1 MQSMTSISGG
11 KTSAYLAAN
20 YKTDFYIFALV
31 RTEDKNCLFKDRKLA
46 QQVED
51 RIQKPFIGTLE
62 DDIIINTIFD
72 LEQYIQK
79 PIIWVSGDTFD
90 TVLKVN
96 GNKLPNNLMRYC
108 TKFMKL
114 KPIFDYW
121 HKNIN
126 KPINMNIGYRSTETR
141 RAENMKEKL
150 NKNGL
155 LEFKTIIGK
164 HKSGLNK
171 WAEIEWQKPN
181 FPLINDF
188 IERQDIEKYW
198 RDKPVKFAPLNNCIG
213 CFHRSAALL
222 NKMSKLHPAKFEWF
236 IKQEKIKNDELKKR
250 GIIKD
255 GKDIAGFKQY
265 LRYEKIKEMNFT
277 LTIPFD
283 YDGEG
288 CESGFC
294 GL

>member
-20 YKTDFYIFALV
+20 YETDFYIFALV

-46 QQVED
+46 QRVED

-90 TVLKVN
+90 NLIKTK
-96 GNKLPNNLMRYC
+96 GDYLPNVMTRYC
-108 TKFMKL
+108 TTNL
-114 KPIFDYW
+114 KIDPIFKYW
-121 HKNIN
+121 QKNIN
-126 KPINMNIGYRSTETR
+126 KPVIMNIGYRATELK
-141 RAENMKEKL
+141 RAQVMQEKL

-155 LEFKTIIGK
+155 SEYKTPVKKDKNGRNVWR
-164 HKSGLNK
+164 SF
-171 WAEIEWQKPN
+171 EWRKPN

-198 RDKPVKFAPLNNCIG
+198 RDKPVRFAPLNNCIG

-222 NKMSKLHPAKFEWF
+222 KKMSELHPNKFEWF
-236 IKQEKIKNDELKKR
+236 LNQEKRTGNRFIKNLS
-250 GIIKD
+250 
-255 GKDIAGFKQY
+255 
-265 LRYEKIKEMNFT
+265 YEKVNNSNFT
-277 LTIPFD
+277 LSIPFD

>member
-20 YKTDFYIFALV
+20 YETDFYIFALV
-31 RTEDKNCLFKDRKLA
+31 RTDDKNCIFKDRKLA
-46 QQVED
+46 QRVED

-90 TVLKVN
+90 NLIKKK
-96 GNKLPNNLMRYC
+96 GDYLPNIMTRYC
-108 TKFMKL
+108 TTNL
-114 KPIFDYW
+114 KIDPIFKYW
-121 HKNIN
+121 QKNIN
-126 KPINMNIGYRSTETR
+126 KPVIMNIGYRATELK
-141 RAENMKEKL
+141 RAQVMNEKL

-155 LEFKTIIGK
+155 SEYKTPVKKDKNGRNVWR
-164 HKSGLNK
+164 S
-171 WAEIEWQKPN
+171 IEWRKPN

-198 RDKPVKFAPLNNCIG
+198 RNKPVRFAALNNCIG

-222 NKMSKLHPAKFEWF
+222 KKMSELHPKKFEWF
-236 IKQEKIKNDELKKR
+236 LNQEKRTGNKFKKNLT
-250 GIIKD
+250 
-255 GKDIAGFKQY
+255 
-265 LRYEKIKEMNFT
+265 YEKVNNSNFT
-277 LTIPFD
+277 LSIPFD

>member
-20 YKTDFYIFALV
+20 YETDFYIFALV
-31 RTEDKNCLFKDRKLA
+31 RTDDKNCIFKDRKLA
-46 QQVED
+46 QRVED

-90 TVLKVN
+90 NLIKKK
-96 GNKLPNNLMRYC
+96 GDYLPNIMTRYC
-108 TKFMKL
+108 TTNL
-114 KPIFDYW
+114 KIDPIFKYW
-121 HKNIN
+121 QKNIN
-126 KPINMNIGYRSTETR
+126 KPVIMNIGYRATELK
-141 RAENMKEKL
+141 RAQVMNEKL

-155 LEFKTIIGK
+155 SEYKTPVKKDKNGRNVWR
-164 HKSGLNK
+164 S
-171 WAEIEWQKPN
+171 IEWRKPN

-198 RDKPVKFAPLNNCIG
+198 RNKPVRFAALNNCIG

-222 NKMSKLHPAKFEWF
+222 KKMSELHPKKFEWF
-236 IKQEKIKNDELKKR
+236 LNQEKRTGNKFKKNLS
-250 GIIKD
+250 
-255 GKDIAGFKQY
+255 
-265 LRYEKIKEMNFT
+265 YEKVNNSNFT
-277 LTIPFD
+277 LSIPFD

>member
-20 YKTDFYIFALV
+20 YETDFYIFALV
-31 RTEDKNCLFKDRKLA
+31 RTDDKNCIFKDRKLA
-46 QQVED
+46 QRVED

-90 TVLKVN
+90 NLIKTK
-96 GNKLPNNLMRYC
+96 GDYLPNIMTRYC
-108 TKFMKL
+108 TTNL
-114 KPIFDYW
+114 KIDPIFKYW
-121 HKNIN
+121 QKNIN
-126 KPINMNIGYRSTETR
+126 KPVIMNIGYRATELK
-141 RAENMKEKL
+141 RAQVMNEKL

-155 LEFKTIIGK
+155 SEYKTPVKKDKNGRNVWR
-164 HKSGLNK
+164 S
-171 WAEIEWQKPN
+171 IEWRKPN

-198 RDKPVKFAPLNNCIG
+198 RNKPVRFAALNNCIG

-222 NKMSKLHPAKFEWF
+222 KKMSELHPKKFEWF
-236 IKQEKIKNDELKKR
+236 LNQEKRTGNKFKKNLT
-250 GIIKD
+250 
-255 GKDIAGFKQY
+255 
-265 LRYEKIKEMNFT
+265 YEKVNNSNFT
-277 LTIPFD
+277 LSIPFD